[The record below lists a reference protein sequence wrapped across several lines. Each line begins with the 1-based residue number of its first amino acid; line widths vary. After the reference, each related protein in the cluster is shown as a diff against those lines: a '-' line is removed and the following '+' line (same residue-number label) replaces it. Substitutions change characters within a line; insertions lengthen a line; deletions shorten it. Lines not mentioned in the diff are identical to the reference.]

1 MVAWGTVALAAFR
14 VTRGALSQ
22 YRSSPAVLRGF
33 CAACGTGITYRHEAR
48 AAELDVTL
56 ATLDEPGHFAPR
68 AHVWVAERL
77 PWLRLDDGLPQYP
90 GAPPL
95 VL

>member
-14 VTRGALSQ
+14 VTRGALTQ

-90 GAPPL
+90 GAPPVSL
-95 VL
+95 